1 MTRIVA
7 TARANIAFIKYWGK
21 LERLGNYP
29 AVPSLSVTLDGLVT
43 RTELEPSSLTDVDQV
58 ELDGMPLE
66 GRGLERV
73 LTVLNACRKA
83 SGRTDRV
90 RVVSHNHFPTSS
102 GLASSASGFAALVG
116 ASHRWFGLSTSPSAL
131 SEAARQASASAARS
145 VFGGWV
151 SLDAGAEHA
160 CPLAPPEHW
169 DLSVLVVKTT
179 TAKKPLGST
188 EAMNLTRDTSP
199 YYRPWLEHAPR
210 LFEEAKQALLE
221 RDLERFGDAMEH
233 STFMMHASL
242 LAARPSFTYLTPATL
257 EILAVTRNLRDR
269 GTLCFRTMDAGP
281 HVKVLCRSGDAASI
295 AKELREQKSVLDVSC
310 ARPGAGLSLEVIEDK
325 P

>member
-1 MTRIVA
+1 MTLVLA

-21 LERLGNYP
+21 LERPGNYP

-43 RTELEPSSLTDVDQV
+43 HTTLEPSPGAELDQV
-58 ELDGMPLE
+58 ELDGVPLE
-66 GRGLERV
+66 GRGLTRIVAV
-73 LTVLNACRKA
+73 LDECRRA

-90 RVVSHNHFPTSS
+90 RVVSRNHFPTSS

-116 ASHRWFGLSTSPSAL
+116 AAHRWFGLSTEPQVL
-131 SEAARQASASAARS
+131 SQAARRASASAARS

-151 SLDAGAEHA
+151 CLEVGAEHA
-160 CPLAPPEHW
+160 SPLAPPDHW
-169 DLSVLVVKTT
+169 DLAVLVVTTT

-210 LFEEAKQALLE
+210 LFEEARGALLE

-233 STFMMHASL
+233 STFMMHGSL
-242 LAARPSFTYLTPATL
+242 LAARPSFTYLTPSTL
-257 EILAVTRNLRDR
+257 EVLSLTRKLRER

-281 HVKVLCRSGDAASI
+281 HVKVLCQAVDAPTI
-295 AKELREQKSVLDVSC
+295 AAHLRAQPGVIEVLV
-310 ARPGAGLSLEVIEDK
+310 AEPGPGLSLEVRESDS
-325 P
+325 